1 MALSMSLY
9 IQYYD
14 YVIQITDFIIM
25 PKNNNI
31 SKEISITSSFKLI
44 IKISI
49 CRLGTDRCDI
59 KMLFFVEFGLILVN
73 LLIFLEICPPL
84 LLLYRIPVVPVTRSV
99 RKVVPSHNY
108 MSPLSLSLSLSLS
121 CHFIHSIAAFE

>member
-31 SKEISITSSFKLI
+31 SKEISKTSSSK
-44 IKISI
+44 
-49 CRLGTDRCDI
+49 
-59 KMLFFVEFGLILVN
+59 
-73 LLIFLEICPPL
+73 
-84 LLLYRIPVVPVTRSV
+84 
-99 RKVVPSHNY
+99 
-108 MSPLSLSLSLSLS
+108 
-121 CHFIHSIAAFE
+121 